1 MERIRA
7 IQLTNKGAF
16 IARLRVKNSSGASI
30 TSSNILMGQSNTIDL
45 NQYLSKFKDGDVI
58 TVGVVVM
65 GGRDKTTTRKFIYR
79 AGARKKAQIEISG
92 SPLRNQLKFIGTNEA
107 YNYHDLDDMDNPR
120 EINGINY
127 QLYPNDS
134 IAIVLEKSTEYK
146 GAVTI
151 PNTITFQRKKY
162 VVTEINKLAF
172 YNCDEL
178 TSLTIPASVCFIG
191 DFVIKDCGML
201 TSLTIQSVIPP
212 ELDSHGF
219 QEFYEKECTLTV
231 PYGCTEFYKRA
242 YYWMEF
248 NRYSTY
254 FDKSLEAELNGKI
267 SDILDELENKPK
279 D

>member
-7 IQLTNKGAF
+7 FEVTNKST
-16 IARLRVKNSSGASI
+16 ITTLVYIQTESGVVIKSD
-30 TSSNILMGQSNTIDL
+30 NIPAGQSIVIDL
-45 NQYLSKFKDGDVI
+45 NNYLSKIKDGD
-58 TVGVVVM
+58 TVFLVPQL
-65 GGRDKTTTRKFIYR
+65 GRGTTKKSQEFIYR
-79 AGARKKAQIEISG
+79 AGALDKAIFEIS
-92 SPLRNQLKFIGTNEA
+92 RTRIQYQLKFIGTKET
-107 YNYHDLDDMDNPR
+107 YDYHDLDDMDNPR

-134 IAIVLEKSTEYK
+134 IAIVLEKSPKYK
-146 GAVTI
+146 GEITI

-162 VVTEINKLAF
+162 VVTEINRLAF
-172 YNCDEL
+172 YDCEEL

-191 DFVIKDCGML
+191 DFVIKDCRML

-212 ELDSHGF
+212 KLDSHGF

-254 FDKSLEAELNGKI
+254 FDKSLETELNGKI

-279 D
+279 N